1 MGRIRYSVVDPPAP
15 AADRPRRGGSR
26 ARDGWLLY
34 IKAAY
39 YGTEPPDVYEYARAN
54 DEFPHESTVD
64 QFFSESQFES
74 YRMLGVHAI
83 ARLGGGWTGRSL
95 DELVRH
101 AALPAGDAALGRA
114 LSEKP
119 G

>member
-15 AADRPRRGGSR
+15 ADDPARAAEDRD

-83 ARLGGGWTGRSL
+83 ARLGWGWTGRSL

-101 AALPAGDAALGRA
+101 ASR
-114 LSEKP
+114 
-119 G
+119 